1 MLSFGK
7 LLELD
12 RSVPMYIKNLQVLPP
27 KMFKIN
33 IIQAPP
39 TAFSTAFLNHKIQG
53 VTCKNPQIFQFHMLA
68 IILTS
73 FSIWEP
79 KKRFGTN

>member
-39 TAFSTAFLNHKIQG
+39 IFNSLFESQNTTCNLQKSSNFSVPHVSNNFN
-53 VTCKNPQIFQFHMLA
+53 QFFNLGA
-68 IILTS
+68 KKE
-73 FSIWEP
+73 IWYQLS
-79 KKRFGTN
+79 